1 MLLTDGKT
9 ETRVNAPLETNYIPR
24 DESFDEVKK
33 SGFLAD
39 SLKGKRHNIIADLF
53 DPDKN
58 FGSLREIYDL
68 YAPPGQEAKIETVVS
83 NQNQPFQLL
92 HEFFLAPGDNN
103 NTFKYPTPRVI
114 ASVYSDTSLR
124 F

>member
-1 MLLTDGKT
+1 MLTDGKT
-9 ETRVNAPLETNYIPR
+9 ETRVNAPLESNYIPR

-39 SLKGKRHNIIADLF
+39 SLKGKKHNAIADLF

-58 FGSLREIYDL
+58 FESLREIYDL
-68 YAPPGQEAKIETVVS
+68 YAPPGEEAKMEALVS

-92 HEFFLAPGDNN
+92 REFLVAPGDDNN
-103 NTFKYPTPRVI
+103 IFKYPTPRVI
-114 ASVYSDTSLR
+114 ESEHSDTSLR

>member
-1 MLLTDGKT
+1 LLTDGKT
-9 ETRVNAPLETNYIPR
+9 ETRVNAPLESNYIPR

-39 SLKGKRHNIIADLF
+39 SLKGKKHDVIADLF

-58 FGSLREIYDL
+58 FGTLREIYDL
-68 YAPPGQEAKIETVVS
+68 YAPPGEEAKMDTLVS

-92 HEFFLAPGDNN
+92 REFLVAPGEDNN
-103 NTFKYPTPRVI
+103 IFKYPIPRVI
-114 ASVYSDTSLR
+114 ESVYSDTSLN